1 MGNECCL
8 CRNNRIENNA
18 ENNKHIM
25 ISYSWNYKPEIAET
39 VHNYLSDAGY
49 NVWMDRFGGITT
61 NCNSDIAAGVENA
74 SVIMLWIKISTSLIF
89 THD

>member
-1 MGNECCL
+1 
-8 CRNNRIENNA
+8 
-18 ENNKHIM
+18 M

-49 NVWMDRFGGITT
+49 NVWMDRFGGVTT

-74 SVIMLWIKISTSLIF
+74 SVIMLWIKF
-89 THD
+89 